1 MTVIVATHTSATGQR
16 HAVRT
21 LACGSPVVNTQ
32 QSWSPTPVY
41 TKVSAAAAPPIVRPP
56 SKVLGRSLSG
66 IRRKFPAPARL
77 RSVQPPTSHIRQSF
91 AICEAWGH
99 YSQKIQHASDDK
111 CRYLRSRHSI
121 VYESAECTA
130 VSLTPA
136 PIRIPRHSPPS
147 LRSPRSMKSCL
158 CFGCFGGG
166 LVFFSP
172 CHFEVITRGG
182 AQVIVLIETFLSA

>member
-16 HAVRT
+16 HAART

-56 SKVLGRSLSG
+56 SKVWGRSLSESV
-66 IRRKFPAPARL
+66 KFPAPARL

-121 VYESAECTA
+121 VYESANVRQFLSHTG
-130 VSLTPA
+130 SPA
-136 PIRIPRHSPPS
+136 PIPRHSPPS

-172 CHFEVITRGG
+172 CHFEVITRARSSGNRPH
-182 AQVIVLIETFLSA
+182 